1 MMQIIKKIKQTLNN
15 MAGKNCPP
23 ERRSIMDGSKININ
37 HEAARLGYYGQSN
50 ESLKNYLKQII
61 INKHADQVSW
71 LKNEIELLNT
81 SLKDLSAKYSKL
93 ENLIKYNDFNS
104 VKSAFKNFVIFIKH
118 NIFLFNKWVCS
129 CTINRMNKKLQG
141 NKCKLDE
148 LKIKIENKSMECE
161 YQIQYE
167 YDLGRLGRIE
177 QEDTIISSDIQP
189 IVNEKE
195 NFQYEA

>member
-1 MMQIIKKIKQTLNN
+1 MQIIKKIKQTLNN

-50 ESLKNYLKQII
+50 ESLNDYIKQLI
-61 INKHADQVSW
+61 INKYGDQVSE
-71 LKNEIELLNT
+71 LKNDIELLNT
-81 SLKDLSAKYSKL
+81 SLKVLIVRYNKL
-93 ENLIKYNDFNS
+93 ENLVKYNDFNS

-129 CTINRMNKKLQG
+129 CKINRMNKKLQDK
-141 NKCKLDE
+141 KCKLDE
-148 LKIKIENKSMECE
+148 LKINIENKCIERA

-167 YDLGRLGRIE
+167 YELGGLARKE
-177 QEDTIISSDIQP
+177 QVSDDTISDIHL
-189 IVNEKE
+189 NGKE
-195 NFQYEA
+195 DFQYAA

>member
-1 MMQIIKKIKQTLNN
+1 MMQIIKKTKQTLNN

-50 ESLKNYLKQII
+50 ESLKNYLKQLI
-61 INKHADQVSW
+61 INKHGDQVSE
-71 LKNEIELLNT
+71 LKNDIELLNT
-81 SLKDLSAKYSKL
+81 SLKVLDDRYNKL

-104 VKSAFKNFVIFIKH
+104 VKSAFRNFVIFIKH

-129 CTINRMNKKLQG
+129 CKINRMNKRLQDK
-141 NKCKLDE
+141 KCKLDE
-148 LKIKIENKSMECE
+148 LKINIENKCIERA

-167 YDLGRLGRIE
+167 YELGGLARKE
-177 QEDTIISSDIQP
+177 QVSDDTISDIHL
-189 IVNEKE
+189 NGKE
-195 NFQYEA
+195 DFQYAA

>member
-1 MMQIIKKIKQTLNN
+1 MMQIIKSNKQTLNN

-71 LKNEIELLNT
+71 LKNKIELLIT

-129 CTINRMNKKLQG
+129 CKINRMNKKLQDK
-141 NKCKLDE
+141 KCKLDE
-148 LKIKIENKSMECE
+148 LRINIENKCMERA

-167 YDLGRLGRIE
+167 YELGGLARKE
-177 QEDTIISSDIQP
+177 QVSDDTISDIHL
-189 IVNEKE
+189 NGKE
-195 NFQYEA
+195 DFQYAS